1 MDTALRGWFDSR
13 PVPSTFPPR
22 VVWNVL
28 LAAFTLRW
36 VGLDRHS
43 LWLDEGVT
51 WAWATA
57 PTLGDTVFAE
67 PNHPPVWWVV
77 SRWWVALFGDAEE
90 SLRAP
95 AAICGVLAVFL
106 GWRLALR
113 LLSPAHAPRRGGFL
127 RADDGGAGARQA
139 TWFAAFLAGATYFL
153 QVSQEARMY
162 ALLLAESLGLA
173 LLYLMWLDKDD
184 RTSLVGYAALAA
196 LALHTH
202 YFAIWPIAVFAFH
215 ALFLSV
221 RTRGSDA
228 TQRVRLLPFT
238 LANLVA
244 GLLFVPWLVYVATHY
259 HGLALGS
266 PDRPFQ
272 LLAHLLWRIGVG
284 PALVF
289 VDAERL
295 RSGVGDVLAA
305 EWPTLLAT
313 TVVWLTPLLAGAY
326 RLRRLSGTRSLV
338 LFSVAI
344 PVLGLLAIYPWF
356 PFLQDDRY
364 VVFLAPWLWLTAV
377 VGAAGAARWLR
388 PVLLG
393 GLCALVVTGLVA
405 YHFVERELAPKG
417 EGARLGNTVLPREV
431 SFHPD
436 DRTAFLHHGHPYG
449 KEPWREV
456 STFVHRYARDGDL
469 VVLCPGYLHF
479 VWDYYGRKRPGGP
492 LPVLRLPDLPP
503 DPEALLKEHGDL
515 LAEHDRV
522 FLIVSHAVDRDPDH
536 AYRSL
541 YGALGRR
548 WGRVEPVPPI
558 PFLRSWSVY
567 VSVFSR

>member
-1 MDTALRGWFDSR
+1 MPR
-13 PVPSTFPPR
+13 TFPPR
-22 VVWNVL
+22 AVWNVL

-77 SRWWVALFGDAEE
+77 SRAWVGLFGDAEE

-95 AAICGVLAVFL
+95 AAIAGVVAVYL
-106 GWRLALR
+106 GWLLALR
-113 LLSPAHAPRRGGFL
+113 LLSPDHAPRRGGFR
-127 RADDGGAGARQA
+127 RAYDGGAGARQA
-139 TWFAAFLAGATYFL
+139 IWFAAFLATATYFI

-173 LLYLMWLDKDD
+173 LLYLRWLDRDD
-184 RTSLVGYAALAA
+184 RASLVGYAALAA

-202 YFAIWPIAVFAFH
+202 YFAIWPIAALAAH
-215 ALFLSV
+215 ALYLSV
-221 RTRGSDA
+221 RTRGAADPA
-228 TQRVRLLPFT
+228 ERVRLLPFT
-238 LANLVA
+238 LANAVA
-244 GLLFVPWLVYVATHY
+244 GLLFVPWLVYVVTHY

-272 LLAHLLWRIGVG
+272 LLAHLLWRIGTG

-295 RSGVGDVLAA
+295 KSGVGAVLAA
-305 EWPTLLAT
+305 EAPMLIAT
-313 TVVWLTPLLAGAY
+313 TIVWLTPLLFGV
-326 RLRRLSGTRSLV
+326 RRLWRLPGTGPLV
-338 LFSVAI
+338 LFSVGL
-344 PVLGLLAIYPWF
+344 PVLGLLAIYPWL

-377 VGAAGAARWLR
+377 VGATGARRWLK
-388 PVLLG
+388 PVLLT
-393 GLCALVVTGLVA
+393 GLCALVAVGLVA

-417 EGARLGNTVLPREV
+417 EGARLGNVTLPREA
-431 SFHPD
+431 SSHPD
-436 DRTAFLHHGHPYG
+436 DPTAFLHHGHPFG

-492 LPVLRLPDLPP
+492 LPVLRLSDMPP
-503 DPEALLKEHGDL
+503 EPEALLAEHGDL
-515 LAEHDRV
+515 LAEYDRV

-541 YGALGRR
+541 HAGLERL
-548 WGRVEPVPPI
+548 WGGVETVPPI

-567 VSVFSR
+567 VSVFSRR